1 MSEIRF
7 RQAFLILLV
16 AAVSIAFV
24 AMIRTFLLTIL
35 MAAIFSGVA
44 YPVYRRLRHLLGGRQ
59 ALASITTIVLLL
71 ALVLVPLGAVLAA
84 IANQALR
91 VSDNVRP
98 RLQRMVEQPG
108 ELGTRLRALPGFSR
122 LEPYREP
129 ILRKAGELA
138 GSTGSFLVNAI
149 SATTVATAVLFFQ
162 FVVMLYTMF
171 FFLIGGP
178 GLLRNVLAY
187 LPLSEGDKERMIER
201 FVSVTR
207 ATLKGSVLIGAAQ
220 GTLSGLAFWAV
231 GIDGALFWGA
241 MMAVLSII
249 PGIGGALVWVPTAI
263 MLLATGEVWRGL
275 GLAAFCALGVGSVD
289 NVLRPILVGRDTQMH
304 ELMIFFSTL
313 GGLLVFGAMGF
324 IVGPILAALFLTAW
338 EMFGSAFRSE
348 LAASEPVRPAP
359 ERPPP
364 AW

>member
-1 MSEIRF
+1 MTDIRF
-7 RQAFLILLV
+7 RQTFLILLV

-24 AMIRTFLLTIL
+24 AMIRAFLLTIL

-44 YPVYRRLRHLLGGRQ
+44 YPVYRRLRHLLGGRP
-59 ALASITTIVLLL
+59 ALASMTTILLLL
-71 ALVLVPLGAVLAA
+71 ALVMIPLGAVMGA

-98 RLQRMVEQPG
+98 RLQQMVDRPG
-108 ELGTRLRALPGFSR
+108 ELETRLRAIPGFDR

-149 SATTVATAVLFFQ
+149 SATTVATAVFFFQ
-162 FVVMLYTMF
+162 FIVMLYTMF

-178 GLLRNVLAY
+178 ALLRGLLAY
-187 LPLSEGDKERMIER
+187 LPLTEGDKVQMIER

-207 ATLKGSVLIGAAQ
+207 ATLKGSVLIGIAQ

-249 PGIGGALVWVPTAI
+249 PGIGGALVWVPAAVI
-263 MLLATGEVWRGL
+263 LAATGGVWRGIA
-275 GLAAFCALGVGSVD
+275 LAAFCGLIVGSVD

-313 GGLLVFGAMGF
+313 GGLLFFGAMGF
-324 IVGPILAALFLTAW
+324 IVGPILAALFVTTW
-338 EMFGSAFRSE
+338 EMFGSAFRRE
-348 LAASEPVRPAP
+348 LAAPNAA
-359 ERPPP
+359 PP
-364 AW
+364 AADEPSA